1 MDIKINKEI
10 FSKHISNVARIVSFN
25 NTSFNF
31 NSVLLKV
38 EHDKI
43 FIIGSNVK
51 ISYMATID
59 VSENLIINKT
69 GIVLINTKPLN
80 DIVKKIDEK
89 TINLKIVEENILTI
103 QGKKVNVNLNILS
116 TSEYSEPVFDLKN
129 GKEIIL
135 NFENFKK
142 YLQKVNFIIN
152 DQEKRI
158 VLTGVN
164 FEINDA
170 DLVLTATDSFR
181 LAQYKQPIKYNE
193 NKNFIIPSNLLSE
206 VLKITNPKKE
216 DFKIIIKENQIFI
229 SIDNDAVI
237 LKSKIIEGKYP
248 DVSNIIPSDFST
260 IIKINRREIIKT
272 IDLAS
277 TISNDYR
284 STIVNL
290 EITKNAITI
299 RSQAEE
305 IGNSEELI
313 EGFEFEGNDQKISF
327 NSKYLIDALASFDE
341 SEFVSINI
349 NNESKPIT
357 ITSKNEKGLTQ
368 LVLPVRFF

>member
-164 FEINDA
+164 FEINDT

>member
-164 FEINDA
+164 FEINDT

-206 VLKITNPKKE
+206 VLKITNPRKE

-357 ITSKNEKGLTQ
+357 ITSKKEKGLTQ

>member
-80 DIVKKIDEK
+80 DIIKKIDEK

-164 FEINDA
+164 FEINDT

-193 NKNFIIPSNLLSE
+193 NKSFIIPSNLLSE

>member
-164 FEINDA
+164 FEINDT

-248 DVSNIIPSDFST
+248 DVSNIIPSNFST

>member
-1 MDIKINKEI
+1 M
-10 FSKHISNVARIVSFN
+10 
-25 NTSFNF
+25 
-31 NSVLLKV
+31 
-38 EHDKI
+38 
-43 FIIGSNVK
+43 
-51 ISYMATID
+51 
-59 VSENLIINKT
+59 
-69 GIVLINTKPLN
+69 
-80 DIVKKIDEK
+80 
-89 TINLKIVEENILTI
+89 
-103 QGKKVNVNLNILS
+103 
-116 TSEYSEPVFDLKN
+116 
-129 GKEIIL
+129 
-135 NFENFKK
+135 
-142 YLQKVNFIIN
+142 
-152 DQEKRI
+152 
-158 VLTGVN
+158 
-164 FEINDA
+164 
-170 DLVLTATDSFR
+170 LTATDSFR